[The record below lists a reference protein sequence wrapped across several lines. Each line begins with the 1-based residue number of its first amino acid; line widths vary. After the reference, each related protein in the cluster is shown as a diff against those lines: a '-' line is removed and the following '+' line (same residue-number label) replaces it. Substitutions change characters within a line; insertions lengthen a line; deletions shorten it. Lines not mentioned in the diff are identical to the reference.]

1 MIFLV
6 SSDSC
11 FNMIAGP
18 STTCGPVNVVYTS
31 FVDPTTK
38 IPKTNEDDG
47 RLKKSDLIGLMS
59 KLHTSL
65 N

>member
-1 MIFLV
+1 
-6 SSDSC
+6 
-11 FNMIAGP
+11 MIAGP